1 MQTAT
6 GCTSSN
12 WTNKSNPD
20 HTYIYSSG
28 SHIDTAAVF
37 YASTKQT
44 FDELSE
50 CADVM
55 AVETRMPVGVALLQR
70 PDYADAAVSEY
81 FFNGT
86 DRSRCLA
93 KQPVPWPW
101 SSRCSYHSSFLPPQQ
116 RLRPCR
122 HVVIHH
128 GIYHA
133 VKQPLQRSWDIAPV
147 TRCPYNYTVML
158 A

>member
-1 MQTAT
+1 MAAQFFGLRCFLCISPWLAVPNLLTAKRT
-6 GCTSSN
+6 DSFLQQPT
-12 WTNKSNPD
+12 
-20 HTYIYSSG
+20 
-28 SHIDTAAVF
+28 
-37 YASTKQT
+37 
-44 FDELSE
+44 DELSE

-101 SSRCSYHSSFLPPQQ
+101 CSRCSYHSSFLPPHQ

-122 HVVIHH
+122 PVVIHH

-133 VKQPLQRSWDIAPV
+133 VKQPLQRSRDIAPV